1 MRNSLG
7 RWSFTLWSLVAAS
20 CAPASIGYDATDA
33 AADGRGLPAPPD
45 AGLPAGSSA
54 ITVHLVD
61 GPLDNL
67 AEVKVDLQ
75 RVAIL
80 SDSGQEIELSQP
92 GAIVDL
98 LKLQG
103 GVSATIASQALPA
116 GHYSQLRLALGSRN
130 SLTLADGSNVPLQ
143 IPSGMQSGLK
153 LQLDLSTKVD
163 SVQDV
168 FIDFDVAESLH
179 VQMNRHL
186 SRYMLRPVLRT
197 VVKQRTGTLFG
208 TLVNAADGQ
217 PLAGVELLAQQRGPD
232 GEPVVVRRVRS
243 TIEGRYQLDLLP
255 FGEYRVLARPVVEGT
270 PYELSVSEPLVLTEQ
285 TPQASFDVQSV
296 PAIQQ
301 GSLTIR
307 IMSGAGDSQSD
318 ICMLYRGPAE
328 APMIVATAVPQQ
340 IDAIES
346 AVFGPLPSGDYFA
359 KCLRRSEGTEGTVNV
374 VSSLVSSLTVAS
386 ESLEVPIWL

>member
-1 MRNSLG
+1 MRKSFG

-20 CAPASIGYDATDA
+20 CAPASVGYEAMDAS
-33 AADGRGLPAPPD
+33 ADSQGLPAPPD
-45 AGLPAGSSA
+45 AGVPSGSSA

-67 AEVKVDLQ
+67 AEVKIDLQ

-80 SDSGQEIELSQP
+80 SDTGREIELSKP
-92 GAIVDL
+92 EAIVDL
-98 LKLQG
+98 LKLQD
-103 GVSATIASQALPA
+103 GVSAMVASQALPV
-116 GHYSQLRLALGSRN
+116 GHYSQLRLELGNRN
-130 SLTLADGSNVPLQ
+130 SLTLADGSNVALE

-153 LQLDLSTKVD
+153 LQLDLSTVLD
-163 SVQDV
+163 AMQDV

-179 VQMNRHL
+179 VQMNRHV
-186 SRYMLRPVLRT
+186 SRYMLRPVLRG

-208 TLVNAADGQ
+208 TLKSAADGQ
-217 PLAGVELLAQQRGPD
+217 PLSGVELLAQQRGPD

-243 TIEGRYQLDLLP
+243 NIEGRYQLDLLP
-255 FGEYRVLARPVVEGT
+255 FGEYRVLARPVIEGT
-270 PYELSVSEPLVLTEQ
+270 PYELSVSAPIVLTEQ
-285 TPQASFDVQSV
+285 AAQATYDVQSV

-301 GSLTIR
+301 GSVTVR

-318 ICMLYRGPAE
+318 VCMLYGGPAE
-328 APMIVATAVPQQ
+328 APMIVATAVPHQ

-346 AVFGPLPSGDYFA
+346 AEFGPLPSGDYFA
-359 KCLRRSEGTEGTVNV
+359 KCLRRSEGTAGTANV
-374 VSSLVSSLTVAS
+374 VSSLVSSLTVGS